1 MAALSEQASS
11 GRKGLVE
18 WAFASRAK
26 EGEDSSGD
34 RHVVAPFAGGMLLA
48 VLDGLGHGDEA
59 AAASEVAAR
68 TLEAQPE
75 LSVLSLLR
83 RCHVKL
89 LETRGVVMSLGS
101 FNAYDGSLTWIG
113 VGNVEGVLVRADG
126 EAVPAR
132 ESLLLRGGVVGY
144 QLPALYASVIPVAPR
159 DLLVFATD
167 GVRNE
172 FAAQVV
178 RGERPQ
184 QIADRILCQHGKG
197 TDDALVLVAEFQGG
211 SA

>member
-1 MAALSEQASS
+1 MSEQASN

-18 WAFASRAK
+18 WGLASRAK

-48 VLDGLGHGDEA
+48 ALDGLGHGDEA

-83 RCHVKL
+83 RCHEEL

-101 FNAYDGSLTWIG
+101 FNAHDSSLTWIG
-113 VGNVEGVLVRADG
+113 VGNVEGVLVRAD
-126 EAVPAR
+126 ETTPRR

-144 QLPALYASVIPVAPR
+144 QLPALYASVIPISAG

-167 GVRNE
+167 GVRSE
-172 FAAQVV
+172 FAAQLV

-184 QIADRILCQHGKG
+184 QLADRLLSQYGKG